1 MRKYE
6 TVFIS
11 DPDLSDQGREEL
23 FERVKNIIDKENGIL
38 LNVDQWGL
46 KKLSYEIKKKL
57 RGYYT
62 CVTYGGTGELVT
74 ELERNFRLSDLI
86 MKFMTILVT
95 EHVTEESL
103 RQEAEEAKEAAKQ
116 AEESAPKPKEESAPQ
131 AKEEAAPQEKEEAVP
146 QAKEEEKAQED
157 AEEKNDKAE
166 ESADDQNDAQET
178 ESEKTSEETPKSAEE
193 SKE

>member
-11 DPDLSDQGREEL
+11 DPDLSDQAREEL
-23 FERVKNIIDKENGIL
+23 FERVRNIIDRENGII
-38 LNVDQWGL
+38 LNFDDWGV

-57 RGYYT
+57 RGHYV
-62 CVTYGGTGELVT
+62 CLTYGGTGALVT

-95 EHVTEESL
+95 EHATEESL
-103 RQEAEEAKEAAKQ
+103 KQEAEELKEAAKYA
-116 AEESAPKPKEESAPQ
+116 AENA
-131 AKEEAAPQEKEEAVP
+131 AKEEDV
-146 QAKEEEKAQED
+146 EEENDNDED
-157 AEEKNDKAE
+157 Y
-166 ESADDQNDAQET
+166 ADDDDDAQEA
-178 ESEKTSEETPKSAEE
+178 EFDETSESAEE

>member
-6 TVFIS
+6 TVFIA
-11 DPDLSDQGREEL
+11 DPDMSDQAREEL
-23 FERVKNIIDKENGIL
+23 LERVTGIIERENGIL
-38 LNVDQWGL
+38 LNTDEWGL

-57 RGYYT
+57 RGYYV
-62 CVTYGGTGELVT
+62 CLTYGGTGALVT

-103 RQEAEEAKEAAKQ
+103 KQEAEAAKEAAQQTEETAKQ
-116 AEESAPKPKEESAPQ
+116 
-131 AKEEAAPQEKEEAVP
+131 EEADQG
-146 QAKEEEKAQED
+146 D
-157 AEEKNDKAE
+157 AEETAE
-166 ESADDQNDAQET
+166 ESADDQDDAKDT
-178 ESEKTSEETPKSAEE
+178 ESEQTSEPAEE

>member
-11 DPDLSDQGREEL
+11 DPDMSDQAREEL
-23 FERVKNIIDKENGIL
+23 LERVKSIIDKEKGIL
-38 LNVDQWGL
+38 LNVDTWGL

-57 RGYYT
+57 RGYYV
-62 CVTYGGTGELVT
+62 CLTYGGTGELVT

-86 MKFMTILVT
+86 MKFMTILIT

-103 RQEAEEAKEAAKQ
+103 RQEAEEAKEADEAKEAAAQQ
-116 AEESAPKPKEESAPQ
+116 AEESAT
-131 AKEEAAPQEKEEAVP
+131 KEEAAPQEAEED
-146 QAKEEEKAQED
+146 QGD
-157 AEEKNDKAE
+157 AEETSDKAE
-166 ESADDQNDAQET
+166 ENADDQDDAQEA
-178 ESEKTSEETPKSAEE
+178 EPEKTSEPAEE